1 MSKKNNKEELTELN
15 REIPQPIPF
24 LDGIEQ
30 IKHTLKFLTQT
41 GDVKYGIEILD
52 DSLDFITPGTV
63 TLISATP
70 NCLDL
75 NTSVLT
81 TKGFKNVKD
90 LTYDDKVLNSNG
102 EICNIISFT
111 DTDEVD
117 CYEIET
123 TDGRKIISS
132 YNHKHPI
139 YYYSVISQKNNVKT
153 RGYKEE
159 YWTSEKI
166 YKESQKKYRKNKIFI
181 REFNDITTPDKE
193 LPVDPY
199 ILGVLLGDGCLTC
212 GGLRYCKPSQ
222 EVFEKVKFRLPQAE
236 VRFSP
241 NKKDVIIN
249 DGGLIKKYIKSVG
262 LGVHSY
268 DKFIPDEYK
277 INLSKQQKLDLLQ
290 GLLDTDGYQS
300 SSYNEFSTTSKQLA
314 NDVQQLAWSLGYRCT
329 IKNRMGKYKKNG
341 VVKETRLNYRVTIS
355 NKRTKAQCVVKN
367 VTKVSHRKTRC
378 ITIDNPNHTIV
389 TDNYLVTSNTGKSLI
404 AQIICNNIAKQGQ
417 KVMYCSCEMSA
428 GQLMLREFV
437 RTMGVTKRQ
446 LVEGYKTHP
455 NSIVQILDIM
465 EDKDDFDYLKNIMV
479 QDIGSIHIDDLIK
492 IYDDYD
498 DFKYIIV
505 DYVQNLKGDGA
516 DERNQFID
524 ISKKL
529 HNYAIRTGKSII
541 ECAQIPK
548 MTETE
553 ARTGKGID
561 FHKLRPMGSNQWEQ
575 DCDVL
580 IKMAEDLEENQRYIL
595 INLYKNRLGGKKMIT
610 YKYIIDSRLN
620 FVLQSRGV

>member
-1 MSKKNNKEELTELN
+1 MNKKNNKEELIELN

-70 NCLDL
+70 N
-75 NTSVLT
+75 
-81 TKGFKNVKD
+81 
-90 LTYDDKVLNSNG
+90 
-102 EICNIISFT
+102 
-111 DTDEVD
+111 
-117 CYEIET
+117 
-123 TDGRKIISS
+123 
-132 YNHKHPI
+132 
-139 YYYSVISQKNNVKT
+139 
-153 RGYKEE
+153 
-159 YWTSEKI
+159 
-166 YKESQKKYRKNKIFI
+166 
-181 REFNDITTPDKE
+181 
-193 LPVDPY
+193 
-199 ILGVLLGDGCLTC
+199 
-212 GGLRYCKPSQ
+212 
-222 EVFEKVKFRLPQAE
+222 
-236 VRFSP
+236 
-241 NKKDVIIN
+241 
-249 DGGLIKKYIKSVG
+249 
-262 LGVHSY
+262 
-268 DKFIPDEYK
+268 
-277 INLSKQQKLDLLQ
+277 
-290 GLLDTDGYQS
+290 
-300 SSYNEFSTTSKQLA
+300 
-314 NDVQQLAWSLGYRCT
+314 
-329 IKNRMGKYKKNG
+329 
-341 VVKETRLNYRVTIS
+341 
-355 NKRTKAQCVVKN
+355 
-367 VTKVSHRKTRC
+367 
-378 ITIDNPNHTIV
+378 
-389 TDNYLVTSNTGKSLI
+389 TGKSLI

-455 NSIVQILDIM
+455 DSIVRILDIM
-465 EDKDDFDYLKNIMV
+465 EDKNDFDYLKNIIV

-492 IYDDYD
+492 IYDDYN